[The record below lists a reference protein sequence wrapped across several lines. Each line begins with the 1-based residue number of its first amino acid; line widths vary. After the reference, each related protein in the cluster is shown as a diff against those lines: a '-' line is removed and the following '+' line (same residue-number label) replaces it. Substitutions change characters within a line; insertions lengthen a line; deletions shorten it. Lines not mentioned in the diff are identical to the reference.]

1 MEAGRPRDEAYRIVQ
16 EAAQRAWDEGRR
28 SAACS
33 GEAAPELDLDAVFDP
48 SAFVRHAAGDRRP
61 PRPAGLRQPR
71 FVGHGLPVAAG
82 LASLRMAL
90 LLGFLGVLGF
100 SFTLPATRLAVA
112 DLDPTFVGLGRA
124 VVAALLG
131 VVLLRLLGGPR
142 PTRAQLGRLL
152 LVALGVVFGFPLLS
166 AFALRELTAAHSA
179 VIVGLLPAATAV
191 MAVLRAGERPSRG
204 FWLASG
210 AGLVAVLAFAASQG
224 AGLPS
229 TADLLVLGAV
239 AFGAVGYAE
248 GATLARELG
257 GWRVICWALLLSLP
271 VTLPA
276 AVLAAAQGGLQAG
289 DDAWL
294 GFAYVSLVSMFTA
307 FFALVRGSRPRRCGQ
322 DRPDP
327 AGSARADAGLV
338 GGAAR

>member
-1 MEAGRPRDEAYRIVQ
+1 
-16 EAAQRAWDEGRR
+16 
-28 SAACS
+28 
-33 GEAAPELDLDAVFDP
+33 
-48 SAFVRHAAGDRRP
+48 
-61 PRPAGLRQPR
+61 
-71 FVGHGLPVAAG
+71 
-82 LASLRMAL
+82 MAL
-90 LLGFLGVLGF
+90 LLGFVGVLGF

-124 VVAALLG
+124 VLAALLG
-131 VVLLRLLGGPR
+131 ALLLGLLGGPR

-166 AFALRELTAAHSA
+166 AFALRDLTAAHSA

-191 MAVLRAGERPSRG
+191 MAVLRVGERPSRG

-224 AGLPS
+224 AGVPT

-239 AFGAVGYAE
+239 ALGAVGYAE

-257 GWRVICWALLLSLP
+257 GWRVICWALLASLP
-271 VTLPA
+271 LTLPA
-276 AVLAAAQGGLQAG
+276 AVLAGAQDGLRAG

-307 FFALVRGSRPRRCGQ
+307 FFAWY
-322 DRPDP
+322 
-327 AGSARADAGLV
+327 AGLARGGV
-338 GGAAR
+338 AKIGQIQLAQPVLTLGWSAAFLGEHVGAATIAASAAVLASVVATQRSQVHRAPAVPRPAPSATRSTRVPT